1 MSMPIVGEQQNQ
13 EIETI
18 KERQIT
24 VKLSDADCNRLTKK
38 CGEYGLTIGE
48 LLENFIGDLVGGT
61 YSNGSTER
69 DCAERWFERC
79 CFGMFPEQTLLSH
92 LLCNGYEP
100 EGYLDMIDC
109 IKSAEY
115 DKERAKE
122 VPEEYD
128 EEEMSFIDGDIES
141 WEEKLH
147 DMRADWKP
155 EEKPNMDEEIEL
167 IEKWVKERDELL
179 DIK

>member
-38 CGEYGLTIGE
+38 CGEYGLTIGG

-61 YSNGSTER
+61 YSNGSDER

-115 DKERAKE
+115 DK
-122 VPEEYD
+122 
-128 EEEMSFIDGDIES
+128 
-141 WEEKLH
+141 
-147 DMRADWKP
+147 
-155 EEKPNMDEEIEL
+155 
-167 IEKWVKERDELL
+167 
-179 DIK
+179 